1 VTAKGARGIS
11 QLAATTVS
19 GISQAASTVG
29 GMPSSARS
37 TYDSA
42 ESGRHLSKLRSR
54 LDQLAAQM
62 PISQPPGGVPHA
74 VVLRRIKAH
83 AIQCVLDHAQHLTI
97 SHTIE
102 FLDEFRT
109 KTSAPYGVWRFVRAE
124 RNMHSQMF
132 SSLVGFARTAT
143 YTTIIVRLQER
154 LVEKYT
160 LKMERYSRMS
170 STMEVVKAS
179 DEHMARIMPYLD
191 WRACRALPLSFM
203 RGELRV
209 EGLRARVGEAT
220 KSAMYASQTAA
231 ADGQGVE
238 HDRTNRFA

>member
-1 VTAKGARGIS
+1 
-11 QLAATTVS
+11 
-19 GISQAASTVG
+19 
-29 GMPSSARS
+29 
-37 TYDSA
+37 
-42 ESGRHLSKLRSR
+42 
-54 LDQLAAQM
+54 
-62 PISQPPGGVPHA
+62 
-74 VVLRRIKAH
+74 
-83 AIQCVLDHAQHLTI
+83 
-97 SHTIE
+97 
-102 FLDEFRT
+102 
-109 KTSAPYGVWRFVRAE
+109 
-124 RNMHSQMF
+124 MHSQMF